1 MTYNS
6 LLDQCI
12 AISGWI
18 RQGKAYYKKG
28 RMQDGKHS
36 LDKAL
41 VIIDP
46 IITELQKRP
55 EIQEQDVWRDL

>member
-1 MTYNS
+1 MTYNN

-18 RQGKAYYKKG
+18 RKGKAYYGKG
-28 RMQDGKHS
+28 RIRDGKHS

-41 VIIDP
+41 AIIDP

-55 EIQEQDVWRDL
+55 EIQEQDVWTDV